1 MSDADITRATT
12 DAVTT
17 GSTRGTGERRRN
29 EEDRAPMGMTI
40 RVFIYL
46 VAVHFIVAFFF
57 LIFWLAGAE

>member
-1 MSDADITRATT
+1 MSDADLTRATT
-12 DAVTT
+12 DDTT
-17 GSTRGTGERRRN
+17 THSPRGATERKRN